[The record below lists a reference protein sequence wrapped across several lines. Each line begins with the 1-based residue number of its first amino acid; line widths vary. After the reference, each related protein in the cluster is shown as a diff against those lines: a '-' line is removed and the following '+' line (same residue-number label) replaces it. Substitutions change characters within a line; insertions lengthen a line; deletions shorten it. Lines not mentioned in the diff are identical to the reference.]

1 MAPSRIALR
10 RISRFDTPVAPPVGR
25 DNAMK
30 DDVRDSEQ
38 LLRNA
43 SATAPLTFDE
53 SKRRMAE
60 AARWI
65 AGGINSNF
73 RAGISPTPL
82 VIERGEGPYLI
93 DADGNRLIDYY
104 LGMGP
109 MILGHS
115 PASVKAAV
123 AAQLERG
130 LLFAAQSEIEIE
142 AARLVCAMVPCAER
156 LRFAS
161 SGSEAVQA
169 AIRLARA
176 ATGRKTIV
184 KFEGHYHGWMDNILW
199 SVAPTPDAAGPREAP
214 NAVAA
219 SNGQDP
225 DAGRSTVVLPW
236 NDLALLERRLAS
248 EDVALV
254 IMEPVMCNSG
264 GILPLPGYLEGVRAA
279 CTRHGTILLFD
290 EVITGF
296 RLAAGGAQQRLG
308 VTPDPATFGKAIANG
323 FPVAALA
330 GRADLLDRFATGG
343 IVHGGTYNAQPIAMA
358 ATVATLKA
366 LAEPEIF
373 TDLERRGRRLMD
385 GLGDAL
391 RDAGVMARISGF
403 PGIFNVALEVE
414 GTARDYRD
422 LAAVNKKRY
431 IAFTTALLRRGVR
444 ALERGAWFLSTAHDD
459 AAIEATIAAA
469 REAAREI

>member
-1 MAPSRIALR
+1 MA
-10 RISRFDTPVAPPVGR
+10 
-25 DNAMK
+25 
-30 DDVRDSEQ
+30 DDARHSQQ
-38 LLRNA
+38 LLRNV
-43 SATAPLTFDE
+43 STTAPLTFDE

-115 PASVKAAV
+115 PAAVKAAV

-142 AARLVCAMVPCAER
+142 AARLVCEMVPCAER

-199 SVAPTPDAAGPREAP
+199 SVAPAPDAAGPREAP

-225 DAGRSTVVLPW
+225 DAGRNTVVLPW
-236 NDLALLERRLAS
+236 NDLALLEKRLAS
-248 EDVALV
+248 EEVALV

-264 GILPLPGYLEGVRAA
+264 GVLPLPDYLEGVRAA
-279 CTRHGTILLFD
+279 CTRHGAILLFD

-296 RLAAGGAQQRLG
+296 RLAPGGAQQRLG
-308 VTPDPATFGKAIANG
+308 VSPDLATFGKAIANG

-366 LAEPEIF
+366 LAEPGAFETI
-373 TDLERRGRRLMD
+373 ERNGLRLMA

-391 RDAGVMARISGF
+391 RDAGIKARISGF
-403 PGIFNVALEVE
+403 PGIFNVALDVE

-422 LAAVNKKRY
+422 LAGVNKTRY
-431 IAFTTALLRRGVR
+431 VAFTTALLRRGVR
-444 ALERGAWFLSTAHDD
+444 ALERGAWFLSTAHDEAVID
-459 AAIEATIAAA
+459 ATIAAA
-469 REAAREI
+469 RDAAREI

>member
-1 MAPSRIALR
+1 MVMAGDA
-10 RISRFDTPVAPPVGR
+10 
-25 DNAMK
+25 
-30 DDVRDSEQ
+30 RDSEQ

-43 SATAPLTFDE
+43 STTAPLTFDE

-115 PASVKAAV
+115 PAVVKAAV
-123 AAQLERG
+123 AEQLDRG

-142 AARLVCAMVPCAER
+142 AARLVCAVVPCAER
-156 LRFAS
+156 LRFCS

-176 ATGRKTIV
+176 ATGRKTII

-199 SVAPTPDAAGPREAP
+199 SVAPAPDAAGPRGAP
-214 NAVAA
+214 NAVAG
-219 SNGQDP
+219 SNGQDA
-225 DAGRSTVVLPW
+225 DAGRNTVVLPW
-236 NDLALLERRLAS
+236 NDLAALEKRLAG

-264 GILPLPGYLEGVRAA
+264 GILPWPGYLGGVRAA
-279 CTRHGTILLFD
+279 CARHGTILLFD

-296 RLAAGGAQQRLG
+296 RLAAGGAQERLG
-308 VTPDPATFGKAIANG
+308 VTPDLATFGKAIANG

-330 GRADLLDRFATGG
+330 GRADLLDRFATDG

-358 ATVATLKA
+358 ATVATLKS
-366 LAEPEIF
+366 LAEPGVF
-373 TDLERRGRRLMD
+373 ADLERRGHRLME
-385 GLGDAL
+385 GLGTAL
-391 RDAGVMARISGF
+391 REAGIEARISGF
-403 PGIFNVALEVE
+403 PQIFNVALGVS
-414 GTARDYRD
+414 GPARDYRD
-422 LAAVNKKRY
+422 LAGVDKKRY
-431 IAFTTALLRRGVR
+431 VAFTTALLRRGVR

-459 AAIEATIAAA
+459 TVIEATITAARAAA
-469 REAAREI
+469 REI

>member
-1 MAPSRIALR
+1 
-10 RISRFDTPVAPPVGR
+10 
-25 DNAMK
+25 MK
-30 DDVRDSEQ
+30 DDALNKRS
-38 LLRNA
+38 LRNA
-43 SATAPLTFDE
+43 SASAPLTFDE
-53 SKRRMAE
+53 SERRMAE

-82 VIERGEGPYLI
+82 VVERGEGPYLF

-115 PASVKAAV
+115 PKAVKQAV
-123 AAQLERG
+123 TEQLERG
-130 LLFAAQSEIEIE
+130 FLFAAQSEIEID
-142 AARLVCAMVPCAER
+142 AARRVCAMVPCAER

-176 ATGRKTIV
+176 ATGRTIIV
-184 KFEGHYHGWMDNILW
+184 KFEGHYHGWLDNILW
-199 SVAPTPDAAGPREAP
+199 SVAPASDAAGPREAP
-214 NAVAA
+214 NAVPA
-219 SNGQDP
+219 SKGQDQE
-225 DAGRSTVVLPW
+225 AGRNTVVLPW
-236 NDLALLERRLAS
+236 NDLAAVEKRLAQG
-248 EDVALV
+248 DVALV

-279 CTRHGTILLFD
+279 CTRHSTILLFD

-308 VTPDPATFGKAIANG
+308 VIPDLATFGKAIANG

-330 GRADLLDRFATGG
+330 GRADLLDLFATGG
-343 IVHGGTYNAQPIAMA
+343 VVHGGTYNAQPITMA
-358 ATVATLKA
+358 ATVATLKE
-366 LAEPEIF
+366 LADPAIF
-373 TDLERRGRRLMD
+373 ATMERRGRRLMA
-385 GLGDAL
+385 GLGEAL
-391 RDAGVMARISGF
+391 GAAGVTHRITGF
-403 PGIFNVALEVE
+403 PQIFNVALDVSAP
-414 GTARDYRD
+414 ARDYRD
-422 LAAVNKKRY
+422 LAGANKARY
-431 IAFTTALLRRGVR
+431 VAFTTALLRRGVR

-459 AAIEATIAAA
+459 AVIETTIAAA
-469 REAAREI
+469 SAAAREI

>member
-1 MAPSRIALR
+1 MPGDARH
-10 RISRFDTPVAPPVGR
+10 
-25 DNAMK
+25 
-30 DDVRDSEQ
+30 SEQ

-43 SATAPLTFDE
+43 STTAPLTFDE

-115 PASVKAAV
+115 PAVVKTAV

-142 AARLVCAMVPCAER
+142 AARLVCAVVPCAER
-156 LRFAS
+156 LRFCS

-176 ATGRKTIV
+176 ATGRKTII

-199 SVAPTPDAAGPREAP
+199 SVAPAPDAAGPRGTP
-214 NAVAA
+214 NAVAG
-219 SNGQDP
+219 SNGQD
-225 DAGRSTVVLPW
+225 AESGRNTIVLPW
-236 NDLALLERRLAS
+236 NDLAALEKRLAS

-264 GILPLPGYLEGVRAA
+264 GILPWPGYLGGARAA
-279 CTRHGTILLFD
+279 CARHGTILLFD

-296 RLAAGGAQQRLG
+296 RLAPGGAQQRLG
-308 VTPDPATFGKAIANG
+308 VTPDLSTFGKAIANG

-358 ATVATLKA
+358 ATVATLKS
-366 LAEPEIF
+366 LAEPGVF
-373 TDLERRGRRLMD
+373 ADLERRGARLME
-385 GLGDAL
+385 GLGTAL
-391 RDAGVMARISGF
+391 REAGIEARISGF
-403 PGIFNVALEVE
+403 PQIFNVALGVG

-422 LAAVNKKRY
+422 LAGVDKTRY

-459 AAIEATIAAA
+459 AVIEATITAARAAA
-469 REAAREI
+469 REI

>member
-1 MAPSRIALR
+1 MADARHSEHLR
-10 RISRFDTPVAPPVGR
+10 
-25 DNAMK
+25 
-30 DDVRDSEQ
+30 
-38 LLRNA
+38 RNA
-43 SATAPLTFDE
+43 STTAPLTFDE

-115 PASVKAAV
+115 PDSVKAAV

-130 LLFAAQSEIEIE
+130 LLFAGQSEIEIE
-142 AARLVCAMVPCAER
+142 AARLVCEMVPCAER

-176 ATGRKTIV
+176 TTGRKTIV

-199 SVAPTPDAAGPREAP
+199 SVAPAPDAAGPREAP

-225 DAGRSTVVLPW
+225 DAGRNTVVLPW
-236 NDLALLERRLAS
+236 NDLAALEKRLAS

-264 GILPLPGYLEGVRAA
+264 GILPLPGYLEDVRAA

-296 RLAAGGAQQRLG
+296 RLAPGGAQQRLG
-308 VTPDPATFGKAIANG
+308 VTPDLATFGKAIANG

-358 ATVATLKA
+358 ATVATLKT
-366 LAEPEIF
+366 LAEPGAFAAI
-373 TDLERRGRRLMD
+373 ERSGQRLMD

-391 RDAGVMARISGF
+391 RDAGVTARISGF
-403 PGIFNVALEVE
+403 PGIFNVALDVS

-422 LAAVNKKRY
+422 LAGVNKTRY
-431 IAFTTALLRRGVR
+431 VAFTTALLRRGVR
-444 ALERGAWFLSTAHDD
+444 ALERGAWFLSTAHDEAVID
-459 AAIEATIAAA
+459 ATIAAA
-469 REAAREI
+469 RDAAREI

>member
-1 MAPSRIALR
+1 MAAGDIRK
-10 RISRFDTPVAPPVGR
+10 
-25 DNAMK
+25 DNAMA
-30 DDVRDSEQ
+30 RDARHSDQ

-43 SATAPLTFDE
+43 STTAPLTFDE

-115 PASVKAAV
+115 PEQVKAAV

-130 LLFAAQSEIEIE
+130 LLFAGQSEIEIE

-199 SVAPTPDAAGPREAP
+199 SVAPAPDAAGPREAP

-225 DAGRSTVVLPW
+225 DAGRNTVVLPW
-236 NDLALLERRLAS
+236 NDLALLEKRLAS

-296 RLAAGGAQQRLG
+296 RLTAGGAQQRLG
-308 VTPDPATFGKAIANG
+308 VTPDLATFGKAIANG

-358 ATVATLKA
+358 ATVATLKT
-366 LAEPEIF
+366 LAEPGAFEAI
-373 TDLERRGRRLMD
+373 ERNGRRLMD

-391 RDAGVMARISGF
+391 RAAGIKARISGF
-403 PGIFNVALEVE
+403 PGIFNVALDVE

-422 LAAVNKKRY
+422 LAGVNKPRY
-431 IAFTTALLRRGVR
+431 VAFTTALLRRGVR

-459 AAIEATIAAA
+459 AVIDATIAAA
-469 REAAREI
+469 RDAAREI